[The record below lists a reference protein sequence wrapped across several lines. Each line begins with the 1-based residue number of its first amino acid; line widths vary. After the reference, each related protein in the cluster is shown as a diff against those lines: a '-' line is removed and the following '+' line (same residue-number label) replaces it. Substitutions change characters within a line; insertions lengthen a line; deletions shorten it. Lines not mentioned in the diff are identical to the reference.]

1 MRWFLRIINIG
12 NINIGQQNEHS
23 HYTNSC
29 MLSVITVCDNVARFA
44 WVDEWTSGT
53 SHLPFSMVESWKGG
67 VGMEGQRWLFSL
79 DRSGGSKKRKH
90 LSSFLSN
97 AYHWFSWY
105 PEPLTI
111 TGVWTYFLTLSHLT
125 LPFGT
130 GANCFFLHASII
142 LWQDSMIELWKEAV
156 GRLSWKWPFSYDG
169 SGGSFKREHPFW
181 HLFFYQMP
189 LTSPLLASSALSL
202 LTVLTSTFLTPS
214 FQFTQLLAQGP
225 IHFLHLLIRNKNVWA
240 SCVLVHSFACSLI
253 CFKDI

>member
-1 MRWFLRIINIG
+1 
-12 NINIGQQNEHS
+12 
-23 HYTNSC
+23 
-29 MLSVITVCDNVARFA
+29 
-44 WVDEWTSGT
+44 
-53 SHLPFSMVESWKGG
+53 MVKLWKGTL
-67 VGMEGQRWLFSL
+67 GMEGKRWPFSY
-79 DRSGGSKKRKH
+79 DWSGGSLKRQH
-90 LSSFLSN
+90 FSFFFSNALAFVLLVSLASHHHGCLDQLPYSLSPHSSFRHGGQL
-97 AYHWFSWY
+97 
-105 PEPLTI
+105 L
-111 TGVWTYFLTLSHLT
+111 
-125 LPFGT
+125 
-130 GANCFFLHASII
+130 FLHASIK

>member
-130 GANCFFLHASII
+130 GANCIPVSYLGII
-142 LWQDSMIELWKEAV
+142 QWLNCERKQWGERA
-156 GRLSWKWPFSYDG
+156 G
-169 SGGSFKREHPFW
+169 SGHSAMMGQGEASRDNIFCHIFSFVKCNGH
-181 HLFFYQMP
+181 
-189 LTSPLLASSALSL
+189 
-202 LTVLTSTFLTPS
+202 
-214 FQFTQLLAQGP
+214 
-225 IHFLHLLIRNKNVWA
+225 
-240 SCVLVHSFACSLI
+240 
-253 CFKDI
+253 